1 MLIDPALSAAL
12 GLFLAV
18 LLAASAAHKA
28 KTFREFAGVI
38 ENYRL
43 APRVAVPLIAPVIL
57 FAEAMIAVCLLAPAL
72 RDEAALCAASL
83 FFLYGA
89 AMAINLLCGRREIDC
104 GCSFGAGGD
113 RLTWSL
119 VWRNLALVA
128 ASLTVAMPA
137 GARELG
143 AVDALS
149 IGVCVVGGGIV
160 YLTAEALRANW
171 SKFVAAGYR

>member
-1 MLIDPALSAAL
+1 LLIDPAVSAAL

-43 APRVAVPLIAPVIL
+43 APRGAVPLIAPVIL
-57 FAEAMIAVCLLAPAL
+57 FAEAMIALCLLVPAL
-72 RDEAALCAASL
+72 RAEAATLAAVL
-83 FFLYGA
+83 FSLYGA
-89 AMAINLLCGRREIDC
+89 AMAINLLRGRREIDC

-119 VWRNLALVA
+119 VLRNLALVA
-128 ASLTVAMPA
+128 AALFVAAPA
-137 GARELG
+137 GTRELG
-143 AVDALS
+143 AFDVLT
-149 IGVCVVGGGIV
+149 IGVFVVGGGLV